1 MGVTIHRFQETMLD
15 RPRPTGVITQDRATA
30 QRAVRRVVFLVDPQ
44 RRKTGIGPLT
54 NPVMIKEFRCRR
66 FGRLHWIF
74 RLVAACALISLALTY
89 AATAGTMD
97 WGVNTIGGLMV
108 VLQVALI
115 VLITPSLAA
124 GLISG
129 ERESGGWQLLQMT
142 PLSVGVILRGKL
154 LSVVWTLA
162 LILCAT
168 LPGYLVMLYIEPAL
182 TQQVTRVLVTL
193 VMTAV
198 FAVILSAMVS
208 SLFARTAPATMT
220 AYAILVALCAG
231 TMLAWMERDVRFG
244 HSTVEAVLAI
254 NPMAAALNLIEA
266 PGFENYRLVP
276 LNWWIM
282 CAMTAVCVV
291 VLSVQTWRLT
301 RPQ

>member
-1 MGVTIHRFQETMLD
+1 
-15 RPRPTGVITQDRATA
+15 
-30 QRAVRRVVFLVDPQ
+30 
-44 RRKTGIGPLT
+44 
-54 NPVMIKEFRCRR
+54 
-66 FGRLHWIF
+66 
-74 RLVAACALISLALTY
+74 
-89 AATAGTMD
+89 MD

-115 VLITPSLAA
+115 VLLTPSLAA

-142 PLSVGVILRGKL
+142 PLSAGVILRGKL
-154 LSVVWTLA
+154 LSVAWTLA

-182 TQQVTRVLVTL
+182 TQQVTRVLITL
-193 VMTAV
+193 VLTAV
-198 FAVILSAMVS
+198 FAVVLSATVS
-208 SLFARTAPATMT
+208 SLFKRTAPATMT
-220 AYAILVALCAG
+220 AYALLVALCAG
-231 TMLAWMERDVRFG
+231 TMLVWMERDTRFG
-244 HSTVEAVLAI
+244 HSTVEAVLSV

-266 PGFENYRLVP
+266 PGFEDYALVP

-282 CAMTAVCVV
+282 GGLTVFCFGLLT
-291 VLSVQTWRLT
+291 VQTWRLT